1 MFAPRYFAPRF
12 FAPRYFPPGAEA
24 VEVQEAPETR
34 PGGTATDERRNVII
48 DGIRYRVNRFE
59 EIQLLQAWIDRLN
72 DEQKAAQ
79 VEVKKERKQLRT
91 LKARTKPNRK
101 KGTVKKETT
110 RMRVVRRN
118 IDALLHTAKAL
129 EQKRSELIDR
139 RQDLQDRLDEEDIIA
154 LVMSRRLL

>member
-12 FAPRYFPPGAEA
+12 FAPRYFPPGAEV
-24 VEVQEAPETR
+24 VEVQEVPEVG

-48 DGIRYRVNRFE
+48 DGIRFRVNRFE

-91 LKARTKPNRK
+91 LKAKPIKK
-101 KGTVKKETT
+101 KGKAKKETT
-110 RMRVVRRN
+110 RMRVIRRN
-118 IDALLHTAKAL
+118 IDALLYTAKAL

-139 RQDLQDRLDEEDIIA
+139 RQNLQDRLDEDDIIA
-154 LVMSRRLL
+154 IVMSRRLL

>member
-12 FAPRYFPPGAEA
+12 FAPRYFPPGAEV
-24 VEVQEAPETR
+24 VEVPEVPEIG

-91 LKARTKPNRK
+91 LKAKPIKK
-101 KGTVKKETT
+101 KGKVKKETT
-110 RMRVVRRN
+110 RMRVIRRN
-118 IDALLHTAKAL
+118 IDALLLTAKAL

-139 RQDLQDRLDEEDIIA
+139 RQNLQDRLDEEDIIA
-154 LVMSRRLL
+154 IVMSRRLF